1 MKILRINNE
10 VNYKMPKTYEEI
22 NEKIKN
28 KKAVVL
34 TAEEFIDVVEE
45 KGLKEAASEVDVV
58 TTATFGPMCSSGAF
72 INTGH
77 ANPRIKIT
85 KAWFNGINAYAG
97 LAAVDVYIGAT
108 EIPENY
114 AANPNGSKS
123 SFKYGGGHVI
133 QNLIAGKD
141 VKFKAVAYGTDC
153 YPNKEVETL
162 VNIKELNEAVLV
174 NPRNAYQN
182 YGIAI
187 NKSNKT
193 IYTYMGVL
201 KPDVANA
208 TYCSAGQL
216 SPLLKDPFYKTIGV
230 GTRIWLG
237 GAQGY
242 VYWQG
247 TQHNPHVDRN
257 KNGCPIGG
265 AGTLGVVGDMKEMDP
280 EYIVGT
286 SFHGYGTTLTVG
298 IGVPIPIL
306 DEEIAKY
313 AALKDED
320 LEAPIIDYANDYPV
334 SDFHDYGT
342 RNYKELKS
350 GKITIDGKEVPTAGL
365 SSYPKAVKIAKL
377 LKKEIEEGK
386 FLLNKP
392 AQALPGE
399 DWKEKFKGLKIR
411 KKGGD

>member
-1 MKILRINNE
+1 MA
-10 VNYKMPKTYEEI
+10 KTYEEI

-34 TAEEFIDVVEE
+34 NAEEFIELVDK
-45 KGLKEAASEVDVV
+45 KGLKEAAKEVDIV

-77 ANPRIKIT
+77 ANPRIKMQ
-85 KAWFNGINAYAG
+85 KVWLNDVEAYSG
-97 LAAVDVYIGAT
+97 LAAVDFYIGAT
-108 EIPENY
+108 QIPDNDPENS
-114 AANPNGSKS
+114 NGKGL
-123 SFKYGGGHVI
+123 FKYGGGHVI
-133 QNLIAGKD
+133 HDLIAGKD
-141 VKFKAVAYGTDC
+141 VKLKATAYGTDC
-153 YPNKEVETL
+153 YPRKEIETT
-162 VNIKELNEAVLV
+162 VNIKELNEAYLC
-174 NPRNAYQN
+174 NPRNCYQN

-187 NKSNKT
+187 NKSDKT

-201 KPDVANA
+201 KPNAANA

-216 SPLLKDPFYKTIGV
+216 SPLLKDPFYKTIGI

-247 TQHNPHVDRN
+247 TQHNPHVKRN
-257 KNGCPIGG
+257 KNGVPIGG
-265 AGTLGVVGDMKEMDP
+265 AGTLAVVGDLKEMSP
-280 EYIVGT
+280 EFIAGV
-286 SFHGYGTTLTVG
+286 SMQGYGVSLAVG

-320 LEAPIIDYANDYPV
+320 IEAPIIDYANDYPV
-334 SDFHDYGT
+334 CKPRDLGT

-350 GKITIDGKEVPTAGL
+350 GKIMIDGKDVPTAGL
-365 SSYPKAVKIAKL
+365 SSYSKALKIANL
-377 LKKEIEEGK
+377 LKKEIQEGK
-386 FLLNKP
+386 FFLNKP
-392 AQALPGE
+392 AQPLPGTE
-399 DWKEKFKGLKIR
+399 WEEKFKPLKVR
-411 KKGGD
+411 

>member
-1 MKILRINNE
+1 MT
-10 VNYKMPKTYEEI
+10 KTYEEI

-34 TAEEFIDVVEE
+34 NAEEFIELVDK
-45 KGLKEAASEVDVV
+45 KGLKEAAKEVDVV

-77 ANPRIKIT
+77 ANPRIKIQ
-85 KAWFNGINAYAG
+85 KAWLNNINAYAG
-97 LAAVDVYIGAT
+97 LAAVDLYIGAT

-114 AANPNGSKS
+114 PANPNGTKS
-123 SFKYGGGHVI
+123 PFKYGGGHVI
-133 QNLIAGKD
+133 QDLIAGKD
-141 VKFKAVAYGTDC
+141 VKLKAIAYGTDC
-153 YPNKEVETL
+153 YPNKEVETW
-162 VNIKELNEAVLV
+162 VNLKDLNEAYLC
-174 NPRNAYQN
+174 NPRNCYQN

-201 KPDVANA
+201 KPDVGNA

-247 TQHNPHVDRN
+247 TQHNPHTERN
-257 KNGCPIGG
+257 KNGVPIGG
-265 AGTLGVVGDMKEMDP
+265 AGTLAVVGDLKDMDQ

-298 IGVPIPIL
+298 MGVPIPIL
-306 DEEIAKY
+306 NEEIAKY

-320 LEAPIIDYANDYPV
+320 LEAPIIDYSSDYPT
-334 SDFHDYGT
+334 SNFHDYGT
-342 RNYKELKS
+342 KTYAELKS

-365 SSYPKAVKIAKL
+365 SSYPKALKIANI
-377 LKKEIEEGK
+377 LKKEIQNGR

-392 AQALPGE
+392 AQLLPGT
-399 DWKEKFKGLKIR
+399 DWKEKFKPLKIR
-411 KKGGD
+411 GKQEVFKKW

>member
-1 MKILRINNE
+1 
-10 VNYKMPKTYEEI
+10 MPKTYEEI

-28 KKAVVL
+28 KKAVVV
-34 TAEEFIDVVEE
+34 TAEEFIDIVEE
-45 KGLKEAASEVDVV
+45 KGLKTAAKEVDVV

-72 INTGH
+72 INLGH
-77 ANPRIKIT
+77 ANPRMKIS
-85 KAWFNGINAYAG
+85 KAWLNGVSAYAG
-97 LAAVDVYIGAT
+97 LAAVDLYIGAA
-108 EIPENY
+108 EIPGDDP
-114 AANPNGSKS
+114 ANSNGKGL
-123 SFKYGGGHVI
+123 FRYGGGHVI
-133 QNLIAGKD
+133 QELVSGKD
-141 VKFKAVAYGTDC
+141 VKLKATAYGTDC
-153 YPNKEVETL
+153 YPRKEIETTI
-162 VNIKELNEAVLV
+162 NIKDLNEAVLT
-174 NPRNAYQN
+174 NPRNCYQN

-187 NKSNKT
+187 NKSDKT

-201 KPDVANA
+201 KPGVANA

-247 TQHNPHVDRN
+247 TQHDPHVKRN

-265 AGTLGVVGDMKEMDP
+265 AGTLSVVGDLKEMDP
-280 EYIVGT
+280 EFIAGV
-286 SFHGYGTTLTVG
+286 SFKGYGASLAVG

-306 DEEIAKY
+306 DEETAKY

-320 LEAPIIDYANDYPV
+320 LEAPIIDYANDYPI

-342 RNYKELKS
+342 RTYAELKS
-350 GKITIDGKEVPTAGL
+350 GKITIDGKEVPTSGL
-365 SSYPKAVKIAKL
+365 SSYPKALKIANL
-377 LKKEIEEGK
+377 LKKEIEGGR

-392 AQALPGE
+392 AQPLPGTE
-399 DWKEKFKGLKIR
+399 WEEKVKGLKIR
-411 KKGGD
+411 